1 MKMAAQTGH
10 SRRADLT
17 PISIFVLLYHVLRSS
32 SAFNPIDPDH
42 SRFNFANVH
51 LELHPESITN
61 NIWPKE
67 FDRVGKYCQDSG
79 VGPAQG
85 KLCIPKYEEPTS
97 FRNGC
102 DASEYRVCDKYNGS
116 IAMVER
122 GGCTMSEKAK
132 AAEEHSITGLIIIET
147 LNVSNPSDL
156 QGYDGVYG
164 NRQQNYN
171 TTYLDHSV
179 ANITGRNEAT
189 IPFIL
194 CTKATGN
201 VLESFVK
208 NDTNFAMKISD
219 GGVWPPQVDKPQP
232 ESGFSFFFALG
243 ELYVVFGAAAVV
255 GFLLS
260 FAHVSNRNE
269 GCGGEPTAV

>member
-1 MKMAAQTGH
+1 MSYLRLYVYLDSYFPYYLSLIRITLILYYLLYSHTLNLFRKEIHKANEQNVYGTNKDQTTCISIWNMKMAAQTGH

-156 QGYDGVYG
+156 QG
-164 NRQQNYN
+164 
-171 TTYLDHSV
+171 S
-179 ANITGRNEAT
+179 
-189 IPFIL
+189 
-194 CTKATGN
+194 
-201 VLESFVK
+201 
-208 NDTNFAMKISD
+208 
-219 GGVWPPQVDKPQP
+219 
-232 ESGFSFFFALG
+232 FSFYTNWGVRWADKTWP
-243 ELYVVFGAAAVV
+243 Y
-255 GFLLS
+255 S
-260 FAHVSNRNE
+260 DWSRQ
-269 GCGGEPTAV
+269 